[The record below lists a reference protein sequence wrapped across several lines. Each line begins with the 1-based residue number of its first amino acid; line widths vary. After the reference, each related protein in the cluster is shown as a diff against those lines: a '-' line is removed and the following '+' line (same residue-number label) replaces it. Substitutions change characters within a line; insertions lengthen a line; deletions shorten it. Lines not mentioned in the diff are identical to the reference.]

1 MPFSRQRENEI
12 DSAIPITIS
21 WIGIPLDS
29 SHLPLFPKGC
39 QLYGRNLSEFLS
51 ISFFPALFSL
61 ETWPSLLGVD
71 FAVPILSRL
80 RRRALQHWWKLV
92 VCLHGC
98 GRLPLFREI
107 CLFPVHKGGF
117 CLSRLRISLRIVHS
131 VLRRMLLNYFILSL
145 SSFIGSIGV
154 RVFEL

>member
-1 MPFSRQRENEI
+1 MGF
-12 DSAIPITIS
+12 A
-21 WIGIPLDS
+21 
-29 SHLPLFPKGC
+29 
-39 QLYGRNLSEFLS
+39 
-51 ISFFPALFSL
+51 ALV
-61 ETWPSLLGVD
+61 EV
-71 FAVPILSRL
+71 
-80 RRRALQHWWKLV
+80 
-92 VCLHGC
+92 LHGC
-98 GRLPLFREI
+98 VGLPLFREI